1 MNEDFLL
8 ALHALEKEKGINK
21 DTLFE
26 AIEAALISA
35 YRRNFSSAHNVR
47 VHIEREE
54 GTINVFS
61 CYNVVEEVAQPQ
73 QEISLEQAK
82 NINPLSKPGDVIEV
96 EVTPSNFGR
105 IAAQTAKQVVI
116 QRIREAERELIYE
129 EYIDREDDI
138 VTGVIHRFEQ
148 KNAVVNLGRAEAI
161 LPASEQLLGENY
173 RQGDR
178 IKAYITE
185 VRKTTKGPQ
194 IFISR
199 THPGLLKRLFELEV
213 PEIYNG
219 IVEIKSVAREPGN
232 RSKIAVFSRNRDV
245 DPVGACV
252 GPKGSRV
259 QAIVSELNG
268 EKIDILEWND
278 DREIFLASTLS
289 PAKTVKIKLNETAKS
304 AIAIVPDYQLS
315 LAIGREGQNVRL
327 AARLSGWKIDI
338 VSESTYLEKYGV
350 KQQAGSEPPAEANN
364 GIIGNGESNTGD
376 VGETGE
382 LVQEKK
388 QSDPEPDSN
397 AETTNKTESISRDE
411 TAINDPLKQD

>member
-47 VHIEREE
+47 VQIDREE
-54 GTINVFS
+54 GKINVFS

-82 NINPLSKPGDVIEV
+82 NINPLSQPGDVIEV
-96 EVTPSNFGR
+96 EVTPRNFGR

-161 LPASEQLLGENY
+161 LPASEQLPGENY

-185 VRKTTKGPQ
+185 VRKTSKGPQ

-232 RSKIAVFSRNRDV
+232 RSKIAVYSRNRDV

-278 DREIFLASTLS
+278 DQEIFLASTLS

-338 VSESTYLEKYGV
+338 VSESTYLEKYGI
-350 KQQAGSEPPAEANN
+350 KQPAGNEPSAADDNSV
-364 GIIGNGESNTGD
+364 ESNTGD
-376 VGETGE
+376 VDEAVE
-382 LVQEKK
+382 PMQEGK
-388 QSDPEPDSN
+388 QSDPEADIN
-397 AETTNKTESISRDE
+397 AENNNEAESINEDE
-411 TAINDPLKQD
+411 TAINDFLKQD